1 MTKILNK
8 LKGATFKIP
17 TVNDCM
23 HRSYKGMHTAYF
35 VFLAIEEHGYLSMI
49 GGGMVFFS
57 IADFFLHFEEGD
69 D

>member
-17 TVNDCM
+17 TVNGAL

-35 VFLAIEEHGYLSMI
+35 ILLAVEEHGMLAYA
-49 GGGMVFFS
+49 GGFLVIFS
-57 IADFFLHFEEGD
+57 IADFFLHFEGEA
-69 D
+69 